1 MILEH
6 WAPKIIG
13 YVDNPNHKK
22 IDIKLIKV
30 CNNLQKKIKKGGDH
44 WISNKT
50 YNTKKNEI
58 SDYLTANQISK
69 LLKLINS
76 YCQSTGFPTVNIS
89 NAWINI
95 QGKNTI
101 LKKHAHPLSVISGA
115 LFLKADQDS
124 SGLYFSNPL
133 KHHYQPIEHTTPY
146 SFEYYKINAIQGTLV
161 IFPSWLEHSSNELI
175 NNSNKRIVLSFNTN
189 KI

>member
-1 MILEH
+1 MQIIDTFKIGILIQKDFLS
-6 WAPKIIG
+6 KIECQAI
-13 YVDNPNHKK
+13 
-22 IDIKLIKV
+22 
-30 CNNLQKKIKKGGDH
+30 IKKSSKYQFTNHNALNGD
-44 WISNKT
+44 SLTT

>member
-1 MILEH
+1 M
-6 WAPKIIG
+6 KII
-13 YVDNPNHKK
+13 DTFK
-22 IDIKLIKV
+22 IGILI
-30 CNNLQKKIKKGGDH
+30 QKDFLSKIECQAIIKKSSKYQFTNHNALNED
-44 WISNKT
+44 SLTT

-58 SDYLTANQISK
+58 SDYLTANQIFK
-69 LLKLINS
+69 LRKLINS

-115 LFLKADQDS
+115 LFLKTDQDS

-133 KHHYQPIEHTTPY
+133 KHHYHPIENTTPY

-175 NNSNKRIVLSFNTN
+175 NNSNQRIVLSFNTY